1 MGRGLEL
8 DDTHM
13 GKVAN
18 PSGVKRA
25 SGDSSAGVDAATL
38 KAVGENLVV
47 NGMIDL
53 TAIQMIERSTISH
66 LNRNGMEAVGG
77 TQRNEKRSEKIN
89 ELALG
94 MNATNFESAKVNSLG
109 DIMCELMVL
118 MIQSTSERRE
128 MEREMK
134 TVLTVA
140 QVEQSK
146 SLAEDIKAKMEIEV
160 ERIETSAWVQFGV
173 AAASTAVSVGGS
185 IMQGAKMAKD
195 PYTMTMGG
203 VRDQMGTEK
212 QMKGWLSSIGEVG
225 TALGDLDDVKKSSQL
240 EESIQKKQT
249 ALKLTRSIGSAVESS
264 LKSIDSTRDQFLSIL
279 TQINQTL
286 HDGAMK
292 IIRNSAV

>member
-1 MGRGLEL
+1 MEL
-8 DDTHM
+8 DDTHL

-53 TAIQMIERSTISH
+53 TAIQLIERSTVSH

-77 TQRNEKRSEKIN
+77 VQRNEKRAEKIN

-94 MNATNFESAKVNSLG
+94 MDTTNFESTKTNSLG
-109 DIMCELMVL
+109 DLMCELMVL
-118 MIQSTSERRE
+118 MIQSTSDRRE
-128 MEREMK
+128 LERELR

-140 QVEQSK
+140 QLDQSK
-146 SLAEDIKAKMEIEV
+146 ELGEEIKKKMEIDV
-160 ERIETSAWVQFGV
+160 GRVKTSAWVQFGV
-173 AAASTAVSVGGS
+173 AMGGAAVSIGGS
-185 IMQGAKMAKD
+185 IKQGAKMANN
-195 PYTMTMGG
+195 PG
-203 VRDQMGTEK
+203 QMSATGIKAQLRTEK
-212 QMKGWLSSIGEVG
+212 EISGILSTAGEVG
-225 TALGDLDDVKKSSQL
+225 TALGDLDDIKKTSQL

-249 ALKLTRSIGSAVESS
+249 VLKLTRSVGNAVESS

-279 TQINQTL
+279 SQINQAL
-286 HDGAMK
+286 HDGAMQ